1 MGQTKQRGACMKIA
15 VINLNLEYKYDDSK
29 DDNWISRDLMNM
41 ELPSNYIEDSFEIV
55 KIIKETSGDNR

>member
-1 MGQTKQRGACMKIA
+1 MKIA

-29 DDNWISRDLMNM
+29 DDNWIARDLMNM